1 MISAHLRVS
10 AVNPDLIGTLGA
22 APPRWVHLWFQL
34 LVLGSPV
41 IESCPAFVRPTVV
54 ASRA

>member
-22 APPRWVHLWFQL
+22 APPRQAHSWLNWIVTAKR
-34 LVLGSPV
+34 
-41 IESCPAFVRPTVV
+41 IEPHE
-54 ASRA
+54 